1 MSARGKTMDRFLEK
15 LKIFSKNS
23 ELVVALGLI
32 LILGIMV
39 VPLPPMI
46 LDLFLALSIA
56 VSIAVLLMSVY
67 ARKPLDFSTF
77 PSVILITTLLRLS
90 LNVAS
95 TRNILIH
102 GATDGTKAA
111 GHIIEAF
118 GEFVVGG
125 NYAVGIIIFLIL
137 VVINFIVITKG
148 AGRVAEVSARFTLDA
163 MPGKQM
169 AIDADL
175 NAGLIDDKE
184 AKRRRAE
191 VAQEAD
197 FYGSMDGASKFV
209 RGDAIAGILITA
221 INIVGGII
229 VGVAQNDMAFSDAA
243 RTFTLLTVGD
253 GLIAQIPALI
263 ISTAAG
269 IITTRNSNSEALGSQ
284 VNEEFKAHPKAFY
297 ITAAAISFF
306 GIIPGFP
313 ALPFFVIGSLIG
325 FAGFKIEKSKEL
337 DKAAASSS
345 AIQESKSKSET
356 LESLLPVELV
366 QLEVGYGIVNIVD
379 AEQNGDLLERI
390 SHIRKQFAMDWGV
403 IVPSVRIK
411 DNLELKPCA
420 YSIKLKGIEIAK
432 GELMADHMMAMDP
445 GTVIEQMEGIETKEP
460 VFGLPAIWINEER
473 KDEAQYN
480 GYTVVDLSTIVATH
494 LTEVLKTNLSE
505 LFGRQEL
512 VRLLD
517 NFKEEN
523 PKVVSD
529 LIPDIVPLGIVLKV
543 LQCLL
548 REGVS
553 IRDLR
558 TILETLAEFGTTSK
572 DPEALTEY
580 VRQSLYRTITEKIRD
595 SQGDVPLFTLDK
607 SLEETVARSILQ
619 TDQGTQLN
627 MDPKVT
633 QTILASLHDKIEE
646 ATSQGEKMVVLCS
659 PVIRRHFKKLTE
671 KFIPNMT
678 VVSHNELSPE
688 VNIRSLGTVR
698 L

>member
-1 MSARGKTMDRFLEK
+1 MDGIFSR
-15 LKIFSKNS
+15 LKIFSQNS
-23 ELVVALGLI
+23 ELAVAIGLI
-32 LILGIMV
+32 VTLGVMV

-56 VSIAVLLMSVY
+56 ISIAILLLSVY
-67 ARKPLDFSTF
+67 AKKPLDFSTF
-77 PSVILITTLLRLS
+77 PSILLITTLLRLS

-95 TRNILIH
+95 TRNILLN
-102 GATDGTKAA
+102 GADEGTKAA

-175 NAGLIDDKE
+175 NAGLIDEKE

-229 VGVAQNDMAFSDAA
+229 VGVAQKDMNFADAA
-243 RTFTLLTVGD
+243 RIFTLLTVGD

-269 IITTRNSNSEALGSQ
+269 IITTRNSGSEALGKQ
-284 VNEEFKAHPKAFY
+284 VNQEFSAHPKAFY
-297 ITAAAISFF
+297 ITATAIGVF
-306 GIIPGFP
+306 GLIPGFP
-313 ALPFFVIGSLIG
+313 ALPFLTIGGVIG
-325 FAGFKIEKSKEL
+325 FAGFRIDRNKEL
-337 DKAAASSS
+337 AAA
-345 AIQESKSKSET
+345 AAVTNAVQDTKTKTET

-366 QLEVGYGIVNIVD
+366 QLEVGYGIVSIVD

-390 SHIRKQFAMDWGV
+390 SHIRKQFAVDWG
-403 IVPSVRIK
+403 IIIPSVRIK
-411 DNLELKPCA
+411 DNLELKPGG
-420 YSIKLKGIEIAK
+420 YSIKLKGIEIAR
-432 GELMADHMMAMDP
+432 GELLPDHMMAMDP
-445 GTVIEQMEGIETKEP
+445 GTVIEQMDGIETKEP
-460 VFGLPAIWINEER
+460 VFGLPALWITDDR

-494 LTEVLKTNLSE
+494 LTEVLKANLSE
-505 LFGRQEL
+505 LLGRQEL
-512 VRLLD
+512 TKLLD
-517 NFKEEN
+517 NFKEDN
-523 PKVVSD
+523 PKIVSD
-529 LIPDIVPLGIVLKV
+529 LVPDITPLGTVLKV
-543 LQCLL
+543 LQSLL

-558 TILETLAEFGTTSK
+558 TILETLAEHGLGTK
-572 DPEALTEY
+572 DAEALTEY
-580 VRQSLYRTITEKIRD
+580 VRQALYRTITERIKGAG
-595 SQGDVPLFTLDK
+595 GDVPLFTLDRG
-607 SLEETVARSILQ
+607 LEEAVARAIIS
-619 TDQGTQLN
+619 TDHGTQLN
-627 MDPKVT
+627 LDPKVT
-633 QTILASLHDKIEE
+633 QTILASLNEKIEE

-659 PVIRRHFKKLTE
+659 PVIRRHFKRLTE
-671 KFIPNMT
+671 KFIPNMI

>member
-1 MSARGKTMDRFLEK
+1 MDRFLEK
-15 LKIFSKNS
+15 LKVFSQNS
-23 ELVVALGLI
+23 ELAIALGLI
-32 LILGIMV
+32 LVLGVMI
-39 VPLPPMI
+39 VPLPPII
-46 LDLFLALSIA
+46 LDLFLAFSIA
-56 VSIAVLLMSVY
+56 ISIAILLMSVY

-77 PSVILITTLLRLS
+77 PSVLLITTLLRLS

-95 TRNILIH
+95 TRNILLH
-102 GATDGTKAA
+102 GAADGTKAA

-125 NYAVGIIIFLIL
+125 NYAVGIIIFMIL

-175 NAGLIDDKE
+175 NAGLIDEKE

-229 VGVAQNDMAFSDAA
+229 VGVAQNDMNFSDAA
-243 RTFTLLTVGD
+243 RIFTLLTVGD
-253 GLIAQIPALI
+253 GLIAQIPALV

-269 IITTRNSNSEALGSQ
+269 IITTRNSNSEALGKQ
-284 VNEEFKAHPKAFY
+284 VNQEFAAHPKAFY
-297 ITAAAISFF
+297 ITAGAISVF
-306 GIIPGFP
+306 GLIPGFP
-313 ALPFFVIGSLIG
+313 AFPFLMIGGLIG
-325 FAGFKIEKSKEL
+325 YTGFKVEKNKEVA
-337 DKAAASSS
+337 KAAEVKAALTPAAS
-345 AIQESKSKSET
+345 AKTET

-366 QLEVGYGIVNIVD
+366 QLEVGYGIVSIVD

-390 SHIRKQFAMDWGV
+390 SHIRKQFALDWGM
-403 IVPSVRIK
+403 IIPSVRIK
-411 DNLELKPCA
+411 DNLELKPGG
-420 YSIKLKGIEIAK
+420 YSIKLKGIEIAR
-432 GELMADHMMAMDP
+432 GELMSDHMMAMDP
-445 GTVIEQMEGIETKEP
+445 GTVIEQMDGIETKEP
-460 VFGLPAIWINEER
+460 VFGLPAIWITDDR

-494 LTEVLKTNLSE
+494 LTEVLKANLSE
-505 LFGRQEL
+505 MFGRQEL
-512 VRLLD
+512 VKILD

-523 PKVVSD
+523 PKIVSD
-529 LIPDIVPLGIVLKV
+529 LVPDIMPLGTVLKV
-543 LQCLL
+543 MQALL

-553 IRDLR
+553 VRDLR
-558 TILETLAEFGTTSK
+558 TILETLAEYGTGTK
-572 DPEALTEY
+572 DSEALTEY
-580 VRQSLYRTITEKIRD
+580 VRQALYRTITEKIKG
-595 SQGDVPLFTLDK
+595 SQGDVPLFTLDR
-607 SLEETVARSILQ
+607 SLEEAVARSIIH
-619 TDQGTQLN
+619 TDHGSQLN
-627 MDPKVT
+627 LDPKVT
-633 QTILASLHDKIEE
+633 QTILASLNEKIEE
-646 ATSQGEKMVVLCS
+646 ATSQGEKMVILCS

-671 KFIPNMT
+671 KFIPNMI

>member
-1 MSARGKTMDRFLEK
+1 MDRFFER
-15 LKIFSKNS
+15 LKVFSQNS
-23 ELVVALGLI
+23 DLAIAVGLMIVLGVMI
-32 LILGIMV
+32 
-39 VPLPPMI
+39 VPIPPMV

-56 VSIAVLLMSVY
+56 ISITILLMSVY

-77 PSVILITTLLRLS
+77 PSILLITTLLRLS

-95 TRNILIH
+95 TRNILLR
-102 GATDGTKAA
+102 GATEGTAAA
-111 GHIIEAF
+111 GALIKSF

-125 NYAVGIIIFLIL
+125 NYAVGIVIFTIL

-209 RGDAIAGILITA
+209 RGDAIAGILITI
-221 INIVGGII
+221 INIIGGII
-229 VGVAQNDMAFSDAA
+229 IGVAQNDLSFSDAT

-253 GLIAQIPALI
+253 GLLAQIPALI

-269 IITTRNSNSEALGSQ
+269 IITTRSSTSEALGKQ
-284 VNEEFKAHPKAFY
+284 VGNEFSTHPKAFY
-297 ITAAAISFF
+297 ITSATLALF
-306 GIIPGFP
+306 GLIPGFP
-313 ALPFFVIGSLIG
+313 GLPFMAIGSLVA
-325 FAGFKIEKSKEL
+325 FAGFRLERNKELVKKMAEKTAAVTDTKSK
-337 DKAAASSS
+337 A
-345 AIQESKSKSET
+345 ET

-366 QLEVGYGIVNIVD
+366 QLEVGYGIVSIVD

-390 SHIRKQFAMDWGV
+390 SHIRKQFALDWG
-403 IVPSVRIK
+403 IIIPSVRIK
-411 DNLELKPCA
+411 DNLELKPGG
-420 YSIKLKGIEIAK
+420 YSIKLKGVEIAK
-432 GELMADHMMAMDP
+432 GELLPDHLMAMDP
-445 GTVIEQMEGIETKEP
+445 GTVIQQMDGMETKEP
-460 VFGLPAIWINEER
+460 VFGLPAIWITEDR
-473 KDEAQYN
+473 KDDAQYN

-494 LTEVLKTNLSE
+494 LTEVLKANLSE

-512 VRLLD
+512 VKVMD
-517 NFKEEN
+517 TFKEEN
-523 PKVVSD
+523 PKIVGD
-529 LIPDIVPLGIVLKV
+529 LVPEIMTLGTVLKV
-543 LQCLL
+543 MQNLL

-558 TILETLAEFGTTSK
+558 TILETLAEYGTSTK
-572 DPEALTEY
+572 DPDALTEY
-580 VRQSLYRTITEKIRD
+580 ARQSLYRTITEKIKG
-595 SQGDVPLFTLDK
+595 SQGDVPLFTLDR
-607 SLEETVARSILQ
+607 SLEEAVARSIIQ
-619 TDQGTQLN
+619 TDHGSQLN
-627 MDPKVT
+627 LDPKVT
-633 QTILASLHDKIEE
+633 QTILASLNEKIEE

-659 PVIRRHFKKLTE
+659 PVIRRHFKRLTE
-671 KFIPNMT
+671 KFIPNMI
-678 VVSHNELSPE
+678 VVSHNELSPD

>member
-1 MSARGKTMDRFLEK
+1 MDRFFEK
-15 LKIFSKNS
+15 LKVFSQNS
-23 ELVVALGLI
+23 ELALAFGLI
-32 LILGIMV
+32 IILGVMV
-39 VPLPPMI
+39 VPLPPVV
-46 LDLFLALSIA
+46 LDLFLAFSIA
-56 VSIAVLLMSVY
+56 VSIGIMLMSIY

-77 PSVILITTLLRLS
+77 PSVLLVTTLLRLS

-95 TRNILIH
+95 TRNILLN
-102 GATDGTKAA
+102 GASEGTKAA

-125 NYAVGIIIFLIL
+125 NFAVGIIIFIIL

-221 INIVGGII
+221 INIIGGII
-229 VGVAQNDMAFSDAA
+229 VGVAQQDMSFSDAS

-269 IITTRNSNSEALGSQ
+269 IITTRNTSSDALGDQ
-284 VNEEFKAHPKAFY
+284 VNKEFAAHPKAFY
-297 ITAAAISFF
+297 ITAGAIAIF
-306 GIIPGFP
+306 GLIPGFP
-313 ALPFFVIGSLIG
+313 GLPFMMIGGLIAFTG
-325 FAGFKIEKSKEL
+325 FRIEKNKEHA
-337 DKAAASSS
+337 KAAEVSNAVNETK
-345 AIQESKSKSET
+345 AKVET

-366 QLEVGYGIVNIVD
+366 QLEVGYGIVSIVD

-390 SHIRKQFAMDWGV
+390 SHIRKQFALDWG
-403 IVPSVRIK
+403 IILPSVRIK
-411 DNLELKPCA
+411 DNLELKPGG
-420 YSIKLKGIEIAK
+420 YSIKMKGLEIAK
-432 GELMADHMMAMDP
+432 GELMPDHMMAMDP

-460 VFGLPAIWINEER
+460 VFGLPAIWITDDR

-494 LTEVLKTNLSE
+494 LTEVLKANLSE

-512 VRLLD
+512 VNVLE
-517 NFKEEN
+517 NFKENN
-523 PKVVSD
+523 PKIVSD
-529 LIPDIVPLGIVLKV
+529 LVPDIMPLGTVLKV

-558 TILETLAEFGTTSK
+558 TILETLAEFGTSTK

-580 VRQSLYRTITEKIRD
+580 VRQALYRTITEKIKG
-595 SQGDVPLFTLDK
+595 SQGDVPLFTLDRA
-607 SLEETVARSILQ
+607 LEETVARSIIH
-619 TDQGTQLN
+619 TDHGSQLN
-627 MDPKVT
+627 LDPKVT
-633 QTILASLHDKIEE
+633 QTILASLNEKIEE

-659 PVIRRHFKKLTE
+659 PVIRRHFKRLTE
-671 KFIPNMT
+671 KFIPNMI